1 MYINIGEIRVKKHSC
16 HHILLSFLLGVIFL
30 LSGISAGAAETED
43 NPERSIV
50 SGMKLTPDGSYVQG
64 TIIAADNYS
73 QANNSSNEI
82 SLSSGL
88 KAYFYFKGPSLK
100 EFMEKVKVE
109 NDKLDYYRALFGLN
123 ISF

>member
-1 MYINIGEIRVKKHSC
+1 VKKY
-16 HHILLSFLLGVIFL
+16 ILLCFLLGVMLL
-30 LSGISAGAAETED
+30 LSGISAGAAEAE
-43 NPERSIV
+43 NSPEKDIV
-50 SGMKLTPDGSYVQG
+50 SGMKLAVDGSYVQG
-64 TIIAADNYS
+64 PVIAAENYG

-100 EFMEKVKVE
+100 DFMEKVKVE
-109 NDKLDYYRALFGLN
+109 NDKLDYYRALFGFN

>member
-1 MYINIGEIRVKKHSC
+1 MKK
-16 HHILLSFLLGVIFL
+16 HILLYFLLGVILL
-30 LSGISAGAAETED
+30 LSGISASAAETEA
-43 NPERSIV
+43 NLGRNIV
-50 SGMKLTPDGSYVQG
+50 SGMKLPADGSYVQG
-64 TIIAADNYS
+64 LDIAENYS
-73 QANNSSNEI
+73 RANNSSNEI

-109 NDKLDYYRALFGLN
+109 NDKLDYYRALFGFN

>member
-1 MYINIGEIRVKKHSC
+1 MYITKGEIRVKKP
-16 HHILLSFLLGVIFL
+16 ILLCFLAGIVIL
-30 LSGISAGAAETED
+30 LSGISAGVAEAENSREKD
-43 NPERSIV
+43 IV
-50 SGMKLTPDGSYVQG
+50 SGMNLTTDGSYVQG
-64 TIIAADNYS
+64 LDIAENYS

-109 NDKLDYYRALFGLN
+109 NDKLDYYRALFGFN
-123 ISF
+123 IAF

>member
-1 MYINIGEIRVKKHSC
+1 VKKH
-16 HHILLSFLLGVIFL
+16 ILLCCLLGVILL

-43 NPERSIV
+43 KPERNIV
-50 SGMKLTPDGSYVQG
+50 SGMKLTADGAYVQG
-64 TIIAADNYS
+64 LDIAENYS
-73 QANNSSNEI
+73 EANNSSNEI

-100 EFMEKVKVE
+100 DFMEKVKVE
-109 NDKLDYYRALFGLN
+109 NDKLDYYRALFGFN